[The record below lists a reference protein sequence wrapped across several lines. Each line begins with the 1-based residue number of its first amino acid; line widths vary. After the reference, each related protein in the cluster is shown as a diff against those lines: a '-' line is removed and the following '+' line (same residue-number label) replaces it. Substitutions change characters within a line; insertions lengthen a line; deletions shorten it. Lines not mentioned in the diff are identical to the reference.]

1 MVAATVCAYM
11 FIYMCVYAI
20 KKKKNKHFAHTAA
33 LMFVTHF
40 MRLYDLAG
48 VETPRANSKPMDS
61 LIFLQDYDFSFAN
74 SRIYVH

>member
-1 MVAATVCAYM
+1 MAAATVRAYM

-20 KKKKNKHFAHTAA
+20 KKNKHFAHTAA

-40 MRLYDLAG
+40 MRLYNLAG

-61 LIFLQDYDFSFAN
+61 LIFLQDYDFLFATFL
-74 SRIYVH
+74 